1 MTYLF
6 LFGSFWIWRCFSAVY
21 IITDAMIMEH
31 FYREKLG
38 LYLHD
43 LQTLRWHEVVSRLIK
58 LHSHGIHRVAIK
70 EVLTEHDVV
79 LRIMRKDNYMIGMI
93 NTKVLDL
100 RVPWW
105 VSPFMNNDHL
115 FLTKSL
121 EWSLS
126 FCILEYVFNEQ
137 FNISTLF
144 LRDKVGLQRRF
155 IVVGVIHFLLLPF
168 MLVFMVIHF
177 VLSNAQQFHSS
188 KAYLG
193 PRQWSPL
200 ALWTFREFNELP
212 HVFEDRI
219 NNSYGPTNDYLS
231 LFYNPYVSIVARCI
245 SYMAGSFI
253 AVLLF
258 LSLLGEGIL
267 LYVHIG
273 GHNLLWYVGVLS
285 AIFAGARSIVPD
297 ESSKYSNLHKKGN
310 HEELVTQIASYTHY
324 YPQYWF
330 QRCHTIIVKEDISYL
345 FPYKINLFLME
356 ILSVLLTPMVL
367 CFSLP
372 TCASTIIDF
381 VRDHSR
387 YIEGVG
393 TVCDYSLFELDKY
406 GDENYGTLLNEN
418 NRNEKNKLLNG
429 KLEQSFINFKTT
441 HPRWNNTYDQTNTG
455 NIMFDR
461 IHLYKFGK
469 EHQRE
474 TYLANTLQQSMTM
487 TNIKNVMDQTSK
499 NPNTPYTTNYTDKT
513 SALNNNINKSYKGT
527 LIDNKNG
534 AGLTQGIWTSK
545 GYERSPEITSMNA
558 KTTNIENKED
568 LIADINKSE
577 NDEEIESKPLLPPV
591 LHDTTRRRVE
601 ESFFDNQP
609 VSPIS
614 GGKIQDSLRFS
625 QSTDANDNN
634 AGINAFGASNLPSVL
649 RSIMREEN
657 IDFEN
662 DFYWLQRFRQERYHE
677 GSEFMEKSLN
687 KSSLYMSN
695 NFST

>member
-1 MTYLF
+1 M
-6 LFGSFWIWRCFSAVY
+6 WRCFSSIY
-21 IITDAMIMEH
+21 IITDAMTMEY

-43 LQTLRWHEVVSRLIK
+43 LQTLRWHEVVNRLIK

-79 LRIMRKDNYMIGMI
+79 LRIMRKDNYIIGMI
-93 NTKVLDL
+93 NTKLLDL

-105 VSPFMNNDHL
+105 ISPFMNNDHL

-168 MLVFMVIHF
+168 MLVFMIIHF

-219 NNSYGPTNDYLS
+219 NKSYGPTNDYLS
-231 LFYNPYVSIVARCI
+231 LFYNPYISIVARSI

-267 LYVHIG
+267 LYVHVG
-273 GHNLLWYVGVLS
+273 GHNLLWYIGVLS
-285 AIFAGARSIVPD
+285 AIFAGARSIMPD
-297 ESSKYSNLHKKGN
+297 ESSKYSNHYRRGN
-310 HEELVTQIASYTHY
+310 HEELVTQIASHTHY
-324 YPQYWF
+324 YPQYWH
-330 QRCHTIIVKEDISYL
+330 QRCHTIIVKDDISDL
-345 FPYKINLFLME
+345 FPYKIHLFLME
-356 ILSVLLTPMVL
+356 ILSVLLTPTVL

-372 TCASTIIDF
+372 SCASVIIDF
-381 VRDHSR
+381 VRDHSK

-393 TVCDYSLFELDKY
+393 AVCDYSLFELDKY

-418 NRNEKNKLLNG
+418 NRNENNRNEKNKLLNG

-441 HPRWNNTYDQTNTG
+441 HPHWNNVYDQNNTG
-455 NIMFDR
+455 NRMFDR
-461 IHLYKFGK
+461 IQLYKFGK
-469 EHQRE
+469 EHQRDSYFA
-474 TYLANTLQQSMTM
+474 TTLQQSMTNMM
-487 TNIKNVMDQTSK
+487 TVMDQTSE
-499 NPNTPYTTNYTDKT
+499 NSNTTYTRNYTVNSSTDNSNVDT
-513 SALNNNINKSYKGT
+513 NKGAPFDS
-527 LIDNKNG
+527 KNR
-534 AGLTQGIWTSK
+534 AGLTQGVWTSK
-545 GYERSPEITSMNA
+545 GYERSPEIKSINA
-558 KTTNIENKED
+558 HMTNNDNKCDIPDDFGKSDNDDVIER
-568 LIADINKSE
+568 
-577 NDEEIESKPLLPPV
+577 KPLLPPTT
-591 LHDTTRRRVE
+591 HGGTRRRIG
-601 ESFFDNQP
+601 ESFFDNQSMSP
-609 VSPIS
+609 VSR
-614 GGKIQDSLRFS
+614 GKLQDSLRFS
-625 QSTDANDNN
+625 QSLPVDVSDITVGVN
-634 AGINAFGASNLPSVL
+634 ATGISNLPSVL

-662 DFYWLQRFRQERYHE
+662 DFYWLQRFRQERHNE
-677 GSEFMEKSLN
+677 GSEFMEKSLHF
-687 KSSLYMSN
+687 SSHQY
-695 NFST
+695 T